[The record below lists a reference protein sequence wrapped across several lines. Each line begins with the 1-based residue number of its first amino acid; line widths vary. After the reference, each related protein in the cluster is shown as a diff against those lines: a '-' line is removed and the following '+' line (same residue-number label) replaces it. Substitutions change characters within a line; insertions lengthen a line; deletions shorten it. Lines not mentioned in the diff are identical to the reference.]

1 MPHTA
6 SRCWGFIG
14 RFTADFFS
22 PMMAVIQNI
31 DGLETMIQ
39 TDSRPKLSDDEVNIP
54 QRIRY

>member
-1 MPHTA
+1 M
-6 SRCWGFIG
+6 G

-31 DGLETMIQ
+31 DGLKTMIQ